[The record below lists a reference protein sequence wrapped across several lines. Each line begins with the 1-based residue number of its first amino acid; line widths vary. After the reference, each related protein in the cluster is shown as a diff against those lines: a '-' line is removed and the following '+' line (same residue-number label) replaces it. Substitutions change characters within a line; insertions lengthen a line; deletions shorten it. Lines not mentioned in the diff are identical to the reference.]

1 MSFTLFINSLLTDQ
15 YSYRGIKSHIMMFT
29 VLDFLRKI
37 VPTSTMQSAISWGE
51 SVEILLVSHW
61 TTIFRTDDGSGKL
74 MAHQSTFSTRP
85 PPVPKFILFSDTKYF
100 FHLIWFCASPA
111 MIESPNKSVLEFL
124 TFIVRQWL
132 RWHSIQLDLLKRP
145 RAMKAIKDILIK
157 FVKLYFVMPFIIIHS
172 DIKIWIIM

>member
-1 MSFTLFINSLLTDQ
+1 
-15 YSYRGIKSHIMMFT
+15 MMFT

-74 MAHQSTFSTRP
+74 MAHQSTISTRP

-111 MIESPNKSVLEFL
+111 MIESPNKSVRISNFYRETVVAMTLDPAR
-124 TFIVRQWL
+124 FIKTSSCNQSYQR
-132 RWHSIQLDLLKRP
+132 
-145 RAMKAIKDILIK
+145 
-157 FVKLYFVMPFIIIHS
+157 YF
-172 DIKIWIIM
+172 D